1 MSRVVH
7 TQTPSLAVLE
17 PRGQVALEVAY
28 SRSRPE
34 DLAQRRI
41 TRTRYNTGGQAVAQ
55 WDPRL
60 HDLHNDDPTVPPNL
74 ATVYSLSGQV
84 LSTQS
89 VDAGLRVQLFG
100 EAGQGVYF
108 RDGRGTQRQV
118 EFDALLRPLA
128 VFEQDVCTE
137 RFSYGNSSAGHNQC
151 GQLTR
156 HDDPAGTRHFPEYA
170 MGGAVL
176 DQVQHFLKT
185 LDTPDWPAPPNQRD
199 DLLELGEGART
210 LSQFNALGEALQQT
224 DAAGNRQGSNYTV
237 GGQLREAWLQLTGS
251 PSRKI
256 LVSATAYDA
265 HGRTERKSLGN
276 GVVSQFDYCPQDGRL
291 LRLHSRRSSGEP
303 LQDLHHVYD
312 PVGNIVSIEDKTLA
326 VRFFANQRIDPIN
339 RYTYDSL
346 YQLIDATGFE
356 AGTARQGPNH
366 LADPLAVAN
375 FRQTYRY
382 DLGCNL
388 LELIHHGPQSHGRVL
403 TAARYSNRCLPE
415 RDGVP
420 PTEAEISAAFD
431 ANGNLLELEAG
442 RALHWDLRNQL
453 AQMRPV
459 ERESA
464 LDDTEHY
471 IYGADGMRRRKVRTA
486 HTNARAVI
494 SETRYLPG
502 LEVRNVY
509 GDVLHVI
516 SAGEVQVL
524 HWETAPPTANDQY
537 RYNLADHLGSWSLE
551 LDSQAKVVSRESYH
565 PFGSTA
571 FWERGDSSEE
581 SYRTLGY
588 SGEERDATGGYYY
601 GLRYYL
607 PWLHRWANPDP
618 LGDADGLNFYASV
631 RNNPVTFFDKLGA
644 AASREYFDEKDIEGF
659 SSVFLSIKRGLLAQ
673 NIDPEKTL
681 YLMVGRSP
689 QVLGAYIAQ
698 MGYETALLQMSG
710 MSAQGARLPKSEDL
724 TDSER
729 LNRGAFIESAV
740 GGRDKGVQSILMI
753 DYSVS
758 GNSIKS
764 AHEMLTEHYFNK
776 GSDAVVKMAV
786 VSRFTDAID
795 NTQKDR
801 DILHGSDN
809 VLYDQESQR
818 GYLNMQERGVLR
830 YMKLQH
836 AEVDKGLSYTDKF
849 SYEGVDVG
857 KTPAVDLGKKDK
869 LDSMMR
875 SALENH
881 PITSPRNAKNQKRA
895 RYSVALVRN
904 GVSGV
909 ESYINAHNRK
919 RIGWVQ
925 RLFSWK

>member
-28 SRSRPE
+28 CRSRPE

-74 ATVYSLSGQV
+74 ATVCSLSGQV

-108 RDGRGTQRQV
+108 QDGRGTRRQV

-128 VFEQDVCTE
+128 VFEQDLCTE
-137 RFSYGNSSAGHNQC
+137 RFSYGGSSAGHNQC
-151 GQLTR
+151 GQLIR

-176 DQVQHFLKT
+176 DQVQQFLKT
-185 LDTPDWPAPPNQRD
+185 LDTPDWPAPPDQRD

-303 LQDLHHVYD
+303 LQDLHYVYD

-339 RYTYDSL
+339 RYAYDSL
-346 YQLIDATGFE
+346 YQLIQATGFE
-356 AGTARQGPNH
+356 AGTARQGPDH
-366 LADPLAVAN
+366 RVDPLAVAN

-382 DLGCNL
+382 DMGGNL

-420 PTEAEISAAFD
+420 PTEAEIAAAFD
-431 ANGNLLELEAG
+431 ASGNLLELEAG
-442 RALHWDLRNQL
+442 RALHWDWRNQL
-453 AQMRPV
+453 AYVRPV
-459 ERESA
+459 ERKSA
-464 LDDTEHY
+464 LDDTEGY
-471 IYGADGMRRRKVRTA
+471 VYGGGGLRLRKV
-486 HTNARAVI
+486 HIHHARSRAI
-494 SETRYLPG
+494 INETRYLQG
-502 LEVRNVY
+502 MEVRNIH
-509 GDVLHVI
+509 GSVLLVI
-516 SAGEVQVL
+516 SAGDVQVL
-524 HWETAPPTANDQY
+524 HWETTPPKKMANNQF
-537 RYNLADHLGSWSLE
+537 RYNLKDHLGSWTLE
-551 LDSQAKVVSRESYH
+551 LDSEAKIISRETYH

-571 FWERGDSSEE
+571 LNERGDSSEE
-581 SYRTLGY
+581 SYRTLRY
-588 SGEERDATGGYYY
+588 SGEEGDVTGLYYY
-601 GLRYYL
+601 GFRFFNPYAQR
-607 PWLHRWANPDP
+607 WLNTDP
-618 LGDADGLNFYASV
+618 SGAVDGLNLYCMV
-631 RNNPVTFFDKLGA
+631 GNNPINFVDHHGLDKTDDDEIDEFAAAGA
-644 AASREYFDEKDIEGF
+644 ARSERVVSLGRGNTKIYTGPPSKQSKQKARDLAMNPDLKFTPGALKTLVAHSWAVIPTQDARYVNFFNVAAPSKGPIAYRGVDKTYQGTSPSDDF
-659 SSVFLSIKRGLLAQ
+659 NLKRGSYRISNIPDYLANLKDDYSSALSDRLHLAEFSDEELAANPLLSRTVHTAHELQ
-673 NIDPEKTL
+673 PVVEEFVTTHIENAGNIIPVLAGGPGAHAEVRLVNTIVALHPNNTEAVLANTHLFTQVIFGSAAPSNFVGCFNCSGVIPAGVKVLT
-681 YLMVGRSP
+681 GRSP
-689 QVLGAYIAQ
+689 HNY
-698 MGYETALLQMSG
+698 
-710 MSAQGARLPKSEDL
+710 
-724 TDSER
+724 DSYKNTVKR
-729 LNRGAFIESAV
+729 
-740 GGRDKGVQSILMI
+740 
-753 DYSVS
+753 
-758 GNSIKS
+758 
-764 AHEMLTEHYFNK
+764 HEL
-776 GSDAVVKMAV
+776 
-786 VSRFTDAID
+786 
-795 NTQKDR
+795 
-801 DILHGSDN
+801 
-809 VLYDQESQR
+809 
-818 GYLNMQERGVLR
+818 
-830 YMKLQH
+830 
-836 AEVDKGLSYTDKF
+836 
-849 SYEGVDVG
+849 
-857 KTPAVDLGKKDK
+857 
-869 LDSMMR
+869 
-875 SALENH
+875 
-881 PITSPRNAKNQKRA
+881 
-895 RYSVALVRN
+895 
-904 GVSGV
+904 
-909 ESYINAHNRK
+909 
-919 RIGWVQ
+919 
-925 RLFSWK
+925 

>member
-28 SRSRPE
+28 CRSRPE

-108 RDGRGTQRQV
+108 QDGRGTQRQV

-128 VFEQDVCTE
+128 VFEQDLCTE
-137 RFSYGNSSAGHNQC
+137 RFSYGGSSAGHNQC
-151 GQLTR
+151 GQLIR
-156 HDDPAGTRHFPEYA
+156 HDDPAGTSHFPEYA
-170 MGGAVL
+170 MDGAVL
-176 DQVQHFLKT
+176 DQVQQFLKT

-303 LQDLHHVYD
+303 LQDLHYVYD

-346 YQLIDATGFE
+346 YQLIEATGFE
-356 AGTARQGPNH
+356 AGSVRQGPDH
-366 LADPLAVAN
+366 RVDPLAVAN

-382 DLGCNL
+382 DLGGNL

-420 PTEAEISAAFD
+420 PTEAEIAAAFD
-431 ANGNLLELEAG
+431 ASGNLLELEAG
-442 RALHWDLRNQL
+442 RALHWDWRNQL
-453 AQMRPV
+453 AYVRPV
-459 ERESA
+459 ERKSA
-464 LDDTEHY
+464 LDDIECY
-471 IYGADGMRRRKVRTA
+471 IYGAEGMRQRKVRTA
-486 HTNARAVI
+486 HTNARAVV

-502 LEVRNVY
+502 LEIRNVY
-509 GDVLHVI
+509 GDVLHVV

-581 SYRTLGY
+581 SYRRLGY
-588 SGEERDATGGYYY
+588 SGKERDETGLYYY

-607 PWLHRWANPDP
+607 PWFQRWANPDP
-618 LGDADGLNFYASV
+618 AGVEGGLNFYEMV
-631 RNNPVTFFDKLGA
+631 RNNPIKYVDNFGLSPSIWITYEGWQERVLSNAELITEFSNGVPKIIFSGDGHDVPPLRYALGVPDVMDANKSGTLSLYVEATQEDAVNKSERFVPEFIMQDRVEVVGWEPAELSTSMLDLVTILMEHAESDKLSSSIIVDQVEMLGA
-644 AASREYFDEKDIEGF
+644 KITSGLSLKAEKLAKEFSLLISDFTSPEGYAPEVLSRLMNITTSVWRDEFINPYLAEKIGRAAGSDSG
-659 SSVFLSIKRGLLAQ
+659 
-673 NIDPEKTL
+673 KTL
-681 YLMVGRSP
+681 LVSVGFAHLDPQYNPVQKILSEEREIYGFQQKIFFNRSNVP
-689 QVLGAYIAQ
+689 VFN
-698 MGYETALLQMSG
+698 
-710 MSAQGARLPKSEDL
+710 SA
-724 TDSER
+724 
-729 LNRGAFIESAV
+729 
-740 GGRDKGVQSILMI
+740 
-753 DYSVS
+753 
-758 GNSIKS
+758 
-764 AHEMLTEHYFNK
+764 
-776 GSDAVVKMAV
+776 
-786 VSRFTDAID
+786 
-795 NTQKDR
+795 
-801 DILHGSDN
+801 
-809 VLYDQESQR
+809 
-818 GYLNMQERGVLR
+818 
-830 YMKLQH
+830 
-836 AEVDKGLSYTDKF
+836 
-849 SYEGVDVG
+849 G
-857 KTPAVDLGKKDK
+857 K
-869 LDSMMR
+869 
-875 SALENH
+875 
-881 PITSPRNAKNQKRA
+881 
-895 RYSVALVRN
+895 
-904 GVSGV
+904 
-909 ESYINAHNRK
+909 
-919 RIGWVQ
+919 
-925 RLFSWK
+925 